1 MKYYIAEN
9 GNQVGPLEINQLLS
23 RGVTVNTLVWHEGM
37 TEWAPAGSVPELAQL
52 LGAAPVPPQQ
62 PQQPNYA
69 PQQPN
74 YAPQQPVP
82 PTHLVG
88 AILVTLFCCL
98 PFGIVAII
106 KAANTSSAISQGNYE
121 QAAQSSAEAMKW
133 IKWSIICG
141 VIYTIIV
148 GAITAVQV
156 IAELN

>member
-62 PQQPNYA
+62 P
-69 PQQPN
+69 

-82 PTHLVG
+82 STHLVG

-156 IAELN
+156 ITELN

>member
-9 GNQVGPLEINQLLS
+9 GKQVGPIEFNELLNH
-23 RGVTVNTLVWHEGM
+23 GITVNTLVWHEGM

-62 PQQPNYA
+62 PNFP
-69 PQQPN
+69 PQQP
-74 YAPQQPVP
+74 YAQHTPVP

-121 QAAQSSAEAMKW
+121 QAAQSSAEASKW

-141 VIYTIIV
+141 VIYAIIV

>member
-62 PQQPNYA
+62 P
-69 PQQPN
+69 